1 MSHKAITWAI
11 QQRGLKPSAKLVL
24 WHLCDR
30 YHPDHGCF
38 PSQETL
44 AADCEMSRSSLNN
57 QLRALEKAGLIRR
70 EERRDETTN
79 RQLSTRYRF
88 PFEDGF
94 EDGEAAD
101 PCAEIGHGAVSKN
114 EAKPCPNL
122 KPSRVQTVAH
132 EPVIEPVIEPV
143 RARAGK
149 KPFGNRKPR
158 NVIEAARLELANG
171 GCHDG

>member
-122 KPSRVQTVAH
+122 KPSGV
-132 EPVIEPVIEPV
+132 
-143 RARAGK
+143 
-149 KPFGNRKPR
+149 
-158 NVIEAARLELANG
+158 ANG
-171 GCHDG
+171 CTRTCNRTRNRTRKGTRGEKTVWESQAAKRHRGGTAGASERGLP